1 MLDYPAYE
9 VLVIDNASRDERT
22 REVVAATPFRYIYEP
37 RVGLNQARNRGAC
50 EAAYDLLAYTDD
62 DVVVSPG
69 WLRGI
74 AAAFAQPDVA
84 EVAVVTGLVVPLEME
99 TRAQWLFEQYGGMGK
114 GTQPRSFQRHTLPP
128 LNLIAAHNVG
138 VGANMALSRPAL
150 QQLGLF
156 DVTIGVGTP
165 AQGAG
170 DLDIFHRAMVAGFA
184 LRYAPAAMVRHQHRR
199 DLDALRR
206 QLYQNGRA
214 FGVYLL
220 KIWVRRSVPRRHVI
234 RFAAGWFSG
243 WLLARLIACTL
254 GRLRFPLALVLAEL
268 EGAMHAPWAW
278 YHVCRRAARS
288 EREALPF

>member
-1 MLDYPAYE
+1 
-9 VLVIDNASRDERT
+9 
-22 REVVAATPFRYIYEP
+22 
-37 RVGLNQARNRGAC
+37 
-50 EAAYDLLAYTDD
+50 
-62 DVVVSPG
+62 
-69 WLRGI
+69 
-74 AAAFAQPDVA
+74 
-84 EVAVVTGLVVPLEME
+84 
-99 TRAQWLFEQYGGMGK
+99 
-114 GTQPRSFQRHTLPP
+114 
-128 LNLIAAHNVG
+128 
-138 VGANMALSRPAL
+138 MALSRPAL

-268 EGAMHAPWAW
+268 EGALHAPWAW
-278 YHVCRRAARS
+278 YQVCRRAARMRAQLDRS